1 MRGFGTLPDLAIAES
16 LDSTLKG
23 DVSDLTS
30 GFAMTTSFADGMALD
45 TSIADILYRWAGVDE
60 DPGDRGGFDAQKREF
75 MEHFFGQACTQYV
88 YRPDPRGDALAEL
101 QDAWDAVF
109 YNAKAELLSQ
119 LDAGAIF
126 DGTAIYNPYTGN
138 FEGTKDILQGTIDD
152 LQAAAPTDTT
162 AHTQAYWEQ
171 VAQIIDVVKGFEN
184 LTTGENT
191 MMDDAI
197 TATDATLSWNGIEAT
212 ALPRFFG
219 YVDNSGPDDD
229 TISGTIF
236 GDNIDGG
243 AGNDT
248 ISGGSGADTLHG
260 GTGNDLIYG
269 DGDNDT
275 VYGDAGNDE
284 LHGGDANDTI
294 YEGDGND
301 TLYGDAGNDIID
313 SGAGG
318 NYVYGGNGDDTYV
331 FNGGTDVYE
340 EYYTGT
346 GTDTIL
352 MPSGID
358 AGDLTFARAPDSGL
372 LITIGTLGSVEIADF
387 FQTGGYYILGGIETI
402 TFDDTSTLDLSAFTA
417 LTTYGSSGD
426 DTIYGLYSSLY
437 GFDVDNTIYGNGGND
452 TISAYSGTNIID
464 GGAGNDTINGG
475 DGDDAYIASPGFD
488 NITEGGGGSD
498 VIQMPEGITTDDV
511 HLLRHADV
519 PNDLEITIDGA
530 GQINITS
537 QFYTSSSAVEQI
549 VFSDT
554 STLDL
559 TTHQIETV
567 GTAGN
572 NSLLKSPSTA
582 ASTTSWMAARATIIC
597 NPAPATTPI
606 SPLPDSTG

>member
-1 MRGFGTLPDLAIAES
+1 MDNGDTATVADAWFVHDTVNSYYNGDYTLDADTLFLPDLRGFGTLPDLAIAES

-60 DPGDRGGFDAQKREF
+60 VDPGDRGGFDAQKREF
-75 MEHFFGQACTQYV
+75 MEHFFGQAFTQYV

-197 TATDATLSWNGIEAT
+197 SATDATLSWNGIEAT

-219 YVDNSGPDDD
+219 YVDNSRPDDD

-301 TLYGDAGNDIID
+301 TLYGDAGNDTID
-313 SGAGG
+313 
-318 NYVYGGNGDDTYV
+318 
-331 FNGGTDVYE
+331 
-340 EYYTGT
+340 
-346 GTDTIL
+346 
-352 MPSGID
+352 P
-358 AGDLTFARAPDSGL
+358 AR
-372 LITIGTLGSVEIADF
+372 VEI
-387 FQTGGYYILGGIETI
+387 
-402 TFDDTSTLDLSAFTA
+402 TSMAATA
-417 LTTYGSSGD
+417 
-426 DTIYGLYSSLY
+426 
-437 GFDVDNTIYGNGGND
+437 
-452 TISAYSGTNIID
+452 
-464 GGAGNDTINGG
+464 
-475 DGDDAYIASPGFD
+475 
-488 NITEGGGGSD
+488 
-498 VIQMPEGITTDDV
+498 
-511 HLLRHADV
+511 
-519 PNDLEITIDGA
+519 
-530 GQINITS
+530 
-537 QFYTSSSAVEQI
+537 
-549 VFSDT
+549 
-554 STLDL
+554 STRMF
-559 TTHQIETV
+559 
-567 GTAGN
+567 
-572 NSLLKSPSTA
+572 STA
-582 ASTTSWMAARATIIC
+582 APMFTRSITPGPGRIRSLCHQALTRAT
-597 NPAPATTPI
+597 
-606 SPLPDSTG
+606 